1 MKPILFHN
9 PKAIKESFYLQEDV
23 VPHFY
28 DTLHYH
34 PEFQLTLILKGTGNV
49 LIGDYIGRFKP
60 NEIYFIGPNVSHVFR
75 NDNEYYDPKNKLKAH
90 GVSIYFT
97 DITFG
102 SLFFDLPENKDIS
115 DLLKIAQKGLKCFGE
130 QSNVIAENF
139 YKIKASSGL
148 VRLTT
153 LLLCLDKL
161 AKNKKEKQIL
171 SSTELFVANE
181 EDNSRMN
188 LVFNY
193 IMNNFSKNIKLETVA
208 EIACMTP
215 NAFCRFFNKKTRK
228 TLTEF
233 IAETRVGYACKL
245 LLQEKYS
252 VSEISYKCGYNNIS
266 NFNRQFKRSRGCTPS
281 SYLKRIL

>member
-60 NEIYFIGPNVSHVFR
+60 NEIYCIGPNVSHVFR
-75 NDNEYYDPKNKLKAH
+75 SDNEFYDPKNKLMSH
-90 GVSIYFT
+90 GISIYFT
-97 DITFG
+97 DTTFG

-115 DLLKIAQKGLKCFGE
+115 GLFKMAQKGLKYFGE
-130 QSNVIAENF
+130 HSNVIAEDF
-139 YKIKASSGL
+139 YTIKSSTGI

-161 AKNKKEKQIL
+161 AKNYNERETL

-193 IMNNFSKNIKLETVA
+193 IMNNFSENLKLETIA

-215 NAFCRFFNKKTRK
+215 TAFCRFFTKKTRK
-228 TLTEF
+228 TFTEF
-233 IAETRVGYACKL
+233 VTETRVGYACKL

-252 VSEISYKCGYNNIS
+252 VAEISYKCGYNNIS

-281 SYLKRIL
+281 SYIKRIV